1 MSNDLVVKQF
11 NIDYSFIINNYLNPE
26 LWQKKWNLLI
36 YKNFIFTLNIYS
48 IDTEDEKIK
57 FKIMLQDKNEYNML
71 QDKNEYNHWV
81 IDKFADI
88 VEYSLKI
95 EDVLFLKK
103 KIYTTMKKC
112 IYYLEQYKI
121 KYSKEYLRIEVG
133 REQETGV
140 LTKIANNFL
149 DSENVT
155 NSDIREAYIDVYIDN
170 NSKISDYLRDYLYKM
185 EYNEVTDLYL
195 LLANINNDEDLL
207 ENVRNK
213 TSDKDRLKEL
223 EIEVNEYIENL
234 ETEEFKEELSQKLED
249 I

>member
-57 FKIMLQDKNEYNML
+57 FKIMLQDKNEYNRC
-71 QDKNEYNHWV
+71 V
-81 IDKFADI
+81 SDKFAHI

-103 KIYTTMKKC
+103 KIYTAMKRC

-121 KYSKEYLRIEVG
+121 KSSKEYLRIEVG
-133 REQETGV
+133 REQEAGV